1 MKRIMVF
8 GFDGTDVSKGLKEL
22 IQKNPGASVFIPVM
36 DNFKFAESAVRTAKE
51 ENAKYQIYFSDAGDE
66 VDQMILGA
74 DDITV
79 CVNPVKEILREITS
93 EDVVAVVWDDS
104 VEAHLVLHAVEDY
117 GVETW
122 DISDG
127 LDPLTVERGDSDDL
141 YEEMQEKMQDF
152 IEIFAAYITA
162 GVLEQL
168 TSSIDAMLTQQ
179 LKDSDDDNP
188 FDLK

>member
-141 YEEMQEKMQDF
+141 YEEMQEKMHDF